1 MESTVLFLAQFAR
14 FSIRTETEVTVHTH
28 SQTNRHLHLCPARSD
43 LWKFEFGFV
52 GPLASNARWAG
63 SISDQASGPAA
74 EPVSKLWMSS
84 LVLTFTKSKP
94 STARSATHFSMSA
107 HHISSKG
114 PQLQF
119 DRHVKTS
126 FENNFFRPTG
136 EWEKR
141 RQRHGSVQP
150 QTSWISSGRA
160 CFFFFSLSKPS
171 QSMRMVLAIRLF
183 EFRSRKDICSMYA
196 KLLRCTVYACEAAL
210 AMGKPQE
217 SGETPRISQSAC

>member
-1 MESTVLFLAQFAR
+1 
-14 FSIRTETEVTVHTH
+14 
-28 SQTNRHLHLCPARSD
+28 
-43 LWKFEFGFV
+43 
-52 GPLASNARWAG
+52 
-63 SISDQASGPAA
+63 
-74 EPVSKLWMSS
+74 MSS

-114 PQLQF
+114 TQLQF
-119 DRHVKTS
+119 DRLVQTS
-126 FENNFFRPTG
+126 FENIFSTHRRMRKKTSAPRECTAPNLMDF
-136 EWEKR
+136 EW
-141 RQRHGSVQP
+141 
-150 QTSWISSGRA
+150 SSML
-160 CFFFFSLSKPS
+160 FFFSLSKPS

-217 SGETPRISQSAC
+217 SGETPRISQSAS

>member
-1 MESTVLFLAQFAR
+1 MTIACSKFKLHHFYCAQPKWSVLLAR
-14 FSIRTETEVTVHTH
+14 TIRVF
-28 SQTNRHLHLCPARSD
+28 NYRHLHLCPARSG
-43 LWKFEFGFV
+43 LWTEFGFV

-84 LVLTFTKSKP
+84 FVLTFTKSKP

-119 DRHVKTS
+119 DRHVQTS

-141 RQRHGSVQP
+141 HQRHGSVQP
-150 QTSWISSGRA
+150 QTSWISSGPA
-160 CFFFFSLSKPS
+160 CFFFFHSKSS
-171 QSMRMVLAIRLF
+171 QSMRTVLAIPLF
-183 EFRSRKDICSMYA
+183 E
-196 KLLRCTVYACEAAL
+196 
-210 AMGKPQE
+210 
-217 SGETPRISQSAC
+217 